1 MIEPKTEMMET
12 YRCPKCGQLFMKREY
27 YDRHARGCG
36 KAVALLGKCVRWS
49 ERLDAYTAEY
59 MGRVVDVYCP
69 EPDIDPYTLEDNTGP
84 ITVIVIGFRKDAKKA
99 EMDEYDL
106 EPEGLEVIHD
116 SEFEEWYIGMA
127 MRDASK
133 ELDGI
138 RKEAEDNMMTAG
150 LMGPVNQEAKE

>member
-1 MIEPKTEMMET
+1 MTEPKIEMMEM
-12 YRCPKCGQLFMKREY
+12 YRCPECGQLFMRREY

-36 KAVALLGKCVRWS
+36 KASALIGKCVRWS

-59 MGRVVDVYCP
+59 MGRVVDVYYP

-84 ITVIVIGFRKDAKKA
+84 TTVAVVGFSTDARKA

-106 EPEGLEVIHD
+106 EPDELEVIPD
-116 SEFEEWYIGMA
+116 DEFEERYIGIA
-127 MRDASK
+127 MVEARK
-133 ELDGI
+133 ELDEI

-150 LMGPVNQEAKE
+150 LMEPANQEAKE